1 MTWRLMVHGGC
12 GAMRPGGLDPDQE
25 VAARDGLNAALDA
38 GEAVLSKGG
47 SALDAV
53 EAAARVLEDDPVF
66 NAGRGSVLNYDGA
79 IDLDAAIMDGATRNA
94 GAVAGIKTVRCP
106 IALAR
111 AVMEQ
116 SSHVL
121 LSFEG
126 AEEFAREHGFETV
139 DNSYFETAERRA
151 QLDKVLAAGGHF
163 DADVKYGTIGAVAV
177 DESGHVAAATSTGG
191 LTAKRWGRIGDSPL
205 IGSGTYADDRSA
217 AISAT
222 GSGEYFIRA
231 VAAHQVA
238 DRIRLAG
245 SSLQRAVDDTL
256 ADIKEMGGTGGLIA
270 VTPSGDAAWGFT
282 TPGMYRGVAGP
293 GGRTVAVYSEDR

>member
-12 GAMRPGGLDPDQE
+12 GAMRPGGLNPDQE
-25 VAARDGLNAALDA
+25 EAARLGLGAALDA
-38 GEAVLSKGG
+38 GERILKGGG

-66 NAGRGSVLNYDGA
+66 NAGRGSVLNYEGS
-79 IDLDAAIMDGATRNA
+79 IDLDAAIMDGATRDA
-94 GAVAGIKTVRCP
+94 GAVAGVKTIRCP
-106 IALAR
+106 ISLAR
-111 AVMEQ
+111 AVMEKT
-116 SSHVL
+116 SHVL

-126 AEEFAREHGFETV
+126 AEEFGREQGFQTV
-139 DNSYFETAERRA
+139 DNAWFETAERRG
-151 QLDKVLAAGGHF
+151 QLDKVLGAGGQF
-163 DADVKYGTIGAVAV
+163 DADVKYGTIGVVAV
-177 DESGHVAAATSTGG
+177 DAAGHVAAATSTGG

-205 IGSGTYADDRSA
+205 IGAGTFADDRSA

-245 SSLQRAVDDTL
+245 ASLQQAVDDTL

-270 VTPSGDAAWGFT
+270 VAPSGEAAWGFT
-282 TPGMYRGVAGP
+282 TSGMYRGVAGP
-293 GGRTVAVYSEDR
+293 DGRQVAVYKDER